1 MQSNEI
7 VICHLSLDVNVICQ
21 MDNFLNLSRK
31 QRQLCGIDK
40 EIIVEVFI
48 IIFIWDFY

>member
-1 MQSNEI
+1 
-7 VICHLSLDVNVICQ
+7 

-31 QRQLCGIDK
+31 QRQLSGIDK

-48 IIFIWDFY
+48 IFFLIWDFY

>member
-1 MQSNEI
+1 M
-7 VICHLSLDVNVICQ
+7 VNS
-21 MDNFLNLSRK
+21 LNLSRK
-31 QRQLCGIDK
+31 QRRICGIDK